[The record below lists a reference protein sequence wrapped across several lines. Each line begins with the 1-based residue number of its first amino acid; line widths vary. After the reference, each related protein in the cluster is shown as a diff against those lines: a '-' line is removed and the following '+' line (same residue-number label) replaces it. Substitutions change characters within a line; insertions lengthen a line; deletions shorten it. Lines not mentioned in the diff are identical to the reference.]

1 MATADVIKIVIVI
14 DNACG
19 ASPATPFAGTEW
31 PENVSLGK
39 RQLFFFLCFSCC
51 WGCCGSGSA
60 NPTKD
65 TREITDHHVL
75 RMFRKCRML
84 NLRFLRDSYVTWER
98 RRLQTTKFQ
107 AFGGLLGT
115 FGGHF
120 GSIFGT
126 FLAHFGGPERTWK
139 HIAYKRGG
147 SYFGASILGPKNC
160 QNWGFVVPKKFQNR
174 GQMYQKR

>member
-1 MATADVIKIVIVI
+1 M
-14 DNACG
+14 
-19 ASPATPFAGTEW
+19 ASPIPTSPSDEQISDYVCGRY
-31 PENVSLGK
+31 K
-39 RQLFFFLCFSCC
+39 RITCFSRD
-51 WGCCGSGSA
+51 A
-60 NPTKD
+60 TNPTKKKN

-75 RMFRKCRML
+75 RMSRKCRML

-120 GSIFGT
+120 RSILGT
-126 FLAHFGGPERTWK
+126 FSAHFGGPERTWK

-147 SYFGASILGPKNC
+147 HSFGVIILGPKNS
-160 QNWGFVVPKKFQNR
+160 QN
-174 GQMYQKR
+174 